1 MPLDDTFGHFVGLS
15 TLVGSAANPYLLSHE
30 GRTTQGGHTMQLGT
44 QLIGLAMSGM
54 PASLVNLTGSG
65 RYVHWGFIQ
74 ISVANLIL
82 IGLMVLVFIAAIVI
96 PFRWHRG
103 GDQ

>member
-1 MPLDDTFGHFVGLS
+1 MPLG
-15 TLVGSAANPYLLSHE
+15 P
-30 GRTTQGGHTMQLGT
+30 
-44 QLIGLAMSGM
+44 QLIGLAMSGT
-54 PASLVNLTGSG
+54 PASLVNLSGPG

-103 GDQ
+103 GDR

>member
-1 MPLDDTFGHFVGLS
+1 M
-15 TLVGSAANPYLLSHE
+15 
-30 GRTTQGGHTMQLGT
+30 
-44 QLIGLAMSGM
+44 QLIGTAMSAT
-54 PASLVNLTGSG
+54 PASLVNLSGSG

-103 GDQ
+103 GDR